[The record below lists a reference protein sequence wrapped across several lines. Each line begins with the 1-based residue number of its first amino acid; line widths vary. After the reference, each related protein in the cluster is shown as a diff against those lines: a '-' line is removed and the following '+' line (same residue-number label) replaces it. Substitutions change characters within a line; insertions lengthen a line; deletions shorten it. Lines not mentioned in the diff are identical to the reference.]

1 MNLLLMGADLIAITV
16 LMTTLYLP
24 RQGRRELVSSFL
36 VTNVGVLAVAAAM
49 STGTVSAGLGL
60 GLFGVLSII
69 RLRSEELSHRE
80 IAYYFA
86 SLSLGLLGGLGTIAV
101 QWGAGLMALILLA
114 IAIGDASRLTKR
126 TASSELLIDQAISD
140 PVALTERVTHLVNG
154 EILEINPQRIDLVD
168 DSTLVFV
175 RYIPTQR
182 VVPRIPEESAVMC
195 RRAAQPEIARR

>member
-16 LMTTLYLP
+16 LMTILYLP

>member
-182 VVPRIPEESAVMC
+182 VVPQIPEESAVMC